1 MWYCLIILV
10 IFWLLRIVKQSGD
23 INIQST
29 CYAWPWKYLHIIRAF
44 QSYDRAVCHIS
55 ATSRPFFCTVN
66 DTLVKKI
73 HSGFKIRANC
83 FSSVLHSVTVF
94 LSLSFCHC
102 HSAHILFC
110 SWKQKSNA
118 EETEEMVLNCR
129 LTVVHSRVVKVWFI
143 F

>member
-83 FSSVLHSVTVF
+83 LVQSCI

-102 HSAHILFC
+102 HSVTVILLTSF
-110 SWKQKSNA
+110 SVAENKRAMQKK
-118 EETEEMVLNCR
+118 
-129 LTVVHSRVVKVWFI
+129 LTKWFWTVD
-143 F
+143 